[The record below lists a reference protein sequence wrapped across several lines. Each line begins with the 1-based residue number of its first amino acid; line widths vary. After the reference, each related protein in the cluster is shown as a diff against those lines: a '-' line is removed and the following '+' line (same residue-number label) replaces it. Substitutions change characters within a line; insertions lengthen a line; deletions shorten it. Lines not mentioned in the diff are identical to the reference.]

1 MTDENPIQ
9 PKERQPLMNKLEP
22 THSTTRNVWHDEGKA
37 WSKTG
42 RDMVYMVRDLLEWLL
57 G

>member
-1 MTDENPIQ
+1 
-9 PKERQPLMNKLEP
+9 MNKLEP